1 MNKDVNHQ
9 ILSGGQAVV
18 EALRIEGVKYVFG
31 LIGSATMELF
41 DSLYDTKDIKLID
54 VRDERTGAHMADGYA
69 RASGQPG
76 IVIAGQNG
84 PGATNLVTGIA
95 QANAAFSPVI
105 SLAGDIASEHRG
117 KDAFQEID
125 QQALF
130 EPITKKTFSVK
141 QTEKIPKILN
151 EAFNLALAP
160 RCGPVHVNLPR
171 DILTNNAN
179 FAEFN
184 KHHNN
189 ILPKAS
195 KDNLTKTIDIIL
207 SSSKPVII
215 AGGGIKNRQG
225 GQEVIHLA
233 KILNIPI
240 VSSAGHGDALPFDE
254 SLYAGQMGPRGNP
267 VASNLVKEADVIL
280 ALGTRL
286 GFNSTFFSYENIN
299 GQASI
304 IQVDI
309 EPKSLGRYFPITIG
323 ICADAKTAAIELYNE
338 ISLKK
343 ETIKIDSWTKN
354 FLDKRKAYLIKRDA
368 EADINPH
375 PIQPTGLFKILRETL
390 PKNTA
395 VTLDAGTLCLQATD
409 MLNFYQP
416 RSLFTPLD
424 FGLVGF
430 SFACGLGVKLA
441 KPDCPVI
448 SLMGDGGFGMTISE
462 LSTAVQH
469 KINTVTIVMNNKSW
483 GAEKAYQRD
492 FYEKR
497 YIGTNIDSP
506 PFDKVAELYGAA
518 GFHVNKLS
526 ELKNAINDAL
536 QCEKPAVINVDVDP
550 NALYSFRR
558 DSFKH
563 KQKS

>member
-1 MNKDVNHQ
+1 MNRDKNHQ
-9 ILSGGQAVV
+9 IFSGGQAVV

-151 EAFNLALAP
+151 EAFNLALTP

-179 FAEFN
+179 FAEFK
-184 KHHNN
+184 KHQNN

-215 AGGGIKNRQG
+215 AGGGIKNAQG

-299 GQASI
+299 EKASI

-354 FLDKRKAYLIKRDA
+354 FLDKRKAYLKKRDA
-368 EADINPH
+368 EADFNPH
-375 PIQPTGLFKILRETL
+375 LIQPSGLFKILRETL
-390 PKNTA
+390 PKNSA

-409 MLNFYQP
+409 MLNFYHP

-497 YIGTNIDSP
+497 YIGANIDSP

-518 GFHVNKLS
+518 GFHVNKIS
-526 ELKNAINDAL
+526 ELKDVINTAL
-536 QCEKPAVINVDVDP
+536 QCEKPAIINVDVDP
-550 NALYSFRR
+550 SALYSFRT

>member
-1 MNKDVNHQ
+1 
-9 ILSGGQAVV
+9 
-18 EALRIEGVKYVFG
+18 
-31 LIGSATMELF
+31 
-41 DSLYDTKDIKLID
+41 
-54 VRDERTGAHMADGYA
+54 
-69 RASGQPG
+69 
-76 IVIAGQNG
+76 
-84 PGATNLVTGIA
+84 
-95 QANAAFSPVI
+95 
-105 SLAGDIASEHRG
+105 
-117 KDAFQEID
+117 
-125 QQALF
+125 
-130 EPITKKTFSVK
+130 
-141 QTEKIPKILN
+141 
-151 EAFNLALAP
+151 
-160 RCGPVHVNLPR
+160 
-171 DILTNNAN
+171 
-179 FAEFN
+179 
-184 KHHNN
+184 
-189 ILPKAS
+189 
-195 KDNLTKTIDIIL
+195 
-207 SSSKPVII
+207 
-215 AGGGIKNRQG
+215 
-225 GQEVIHLA
+225 
-233 KILNIPI
+233 
-240 VSSAGHGDALPFDE
+240 
-254 SLYAGQMGPRGNP
+254 MGPRGNP
-267 VASNLVKEADVIL
+267 VASDLVKEADVIL

-286 GFNSTFFSYENIN
+286 GFNSTFFSYKNIN
-299 GQASI
+299 EKASI

-368 EADINPH
+368 EADINSH
-375 PIQPTGLFKILRETL
+375 PIQPTGLFKILRETF
-390 PKNTA
+390 PKNSA

-441 KPDCPVI
+441 KPDFPVI

-483 GAEKAYQRD
+483 GAEKSYQRD

-497 YIGTNIDSP
+497 YIGANIDSP

-550 NALYSFRR
+550 NALYSFRK

>member
-1 MNKDVNHQ
+1 MNKNVNHQ

-18 EALRIEGVKYVFG
+18 ETLKIEEVKYVFG
-31 LIGSATMELF
+31 LIGSATVELF
-41 DSLYDTKDIKLID
+41 DALYDAKDIKFID
-54 VRDERTGAHMADGYA
+54 VRDERTGTHMADGYA

-76 IVIAGQNG
+76 IIIAGQNG

-105 SLAGDIASEHRG
+105 SLAGDIASEHKG

-184 KHHNN
+184 KHQNN

-195 KDNLTKTIDIIL
+195 KENLTKTIDIIL

-215 AGGGIKNRQG
+215 AGGGIKNSQG
-225 GQEVIHLA
+225 GQEVINLA

-254 SLYAGQMGPRGNP
+254 SLYAGQMGPRGNS
-267 VASNLVKEADVIL
+267 VASELVKEADVIL

-299 GQASI
+299 EKASI

-309 EPKSLGRYFPITIG
+309 EPKSLGCYFPITIG
-323 ICADAKTAAIELYNE
+323 ICADAKTTAIKLYNAL
-338 ISLKK
+338 SLKK

-368 EADINPH
+368 EADINSH

-497 YIGTNIDSP
+497 YIGTNIINP